1 MYLSDA
7 VRERIKFYQKK
18 NGMSLWALFKASG
31 VPISTL
37 AAFMSKRT
45 ELIKLDTL
53 LHICEGFGI
62 TITEFFKDDIFK
74 EKLGRIS
81 IKELSRTAKDRRS
94 GSLGFAEAI
103 LIGYNK
109 KCRNPLPWD
118 KLYTHKLP
126 QKKADE
132 PELEEETD
140 DMPQN
145 GQLDLFGLGDDEE
158 VSE

>member
-53 LHICEGFGI
+53 LHICEGLNI
-62 TITEFFKDDIFK
+62 TLGEFFKDSMFN
-74 EKLGRIS
+74 
-81 IKELSRTAKDRRS
+81 TAEQD
-94 GSLGFAEAI
+94 
-103 LIGYNK
+103 
-109 KCRNPLPWD
+109 
-118 KLYTHKLP
+118 
-126 QKKADE
+126 
-132 PELEEETD
+132 
-140 DMPQN
+140 
-145 GQLDLFGLGDDEE
+145 
-158 VSE
+158 

>member
-7 VRERIKFYQKK
+7 VRERIKFYQNK

-62 TITEFFKDDIFK
+62 TITEFFEDDIFK
-74 EKLGRIS
+74 EV
-81 IKELSRTAKDRRS
+81 EQD
-94 GSLGFAEAI
+94 
-103 LIGYNK
+103 
-109 KCRNPLPWD
+109 
-118 KLYTHKLP
+118 
-126 QKKADE
+126 
-132 PELEEETD
+132 
-140 DMPQN
+140 
-145 GQLDLFGLGDDEE
+145 
-158 VSE
+158 